1 MDKNMNYFYMNVI
14 NYMNIV
20 NYVIIQNMNIMKTN
34 IMNLERDTDLDT
46 HMGKNMDR
54 DMEGT

>member
-1 MDKNMNYFYMNVI
+1 MDMNMNYLYMNVI

-34 IMNLERDTDLDT
+34 IMNLERDIRTSKRREHD
-46 HMGKNMDR
+46 
-54 DMEGT
+54 